1 MSRRILASLLI
12 LEVALILAYAWYAL
26 APAETPFLGSIVQA
40 AFGSLPLLLF
50 CALTAGFL
58 ILLVSGAR
66 TRSHPVLNEESR
78 TLLDLQEK
86 AKVSP
91 SSYNLFRLASFCEKT
106 SRYPHAVEAYRRVLE
121 EEPGRVSARY
131 GLGISLFRSGR
142 VEEAITELE
151 AVRASD
157 PQHDYG
163 QIDLRLAEALLR
175 RGEAGNAR
183 AVLLERRSC
192 FGLAE
197 YHFLMG
203 DALRKLGDFEDAR
216 RQLLRV
222 IEAAA
227 ASSGARREKDLH
239 LAQLARQSLLAMAD
253 PGTR

>member
-1 MSRRILASLLI
+1 VSRRILASLLI

-157 PQHDYG
+157 PQ
-163 QIDLRLAEALLR
+163 ALLR